1 MSGSLSVTS
10 AYTHRIV
17 VGVGDMAV
25 SADAQVVLS
34 TYALGSC
41 VGIAAFDPI
50 NRSGGLLHI
59 MLPDSAI
66 APAKAAKYPAMFADT
81 GFALFF
87 RALRGTRAYQANIQ
101 LMVAGGANV
110 LCGPDPY
117 KIGERNARVALDLLA
132 KRSYNVRHTE
142 IGGGVNRALHLEMAT
157 GLVTLKT
164 PTDEVQFAL
173 GF

>member
-1 MSGSLSVTS
+1 MSGSLSIAS

-25 SADAQVVLS
+25 SGDTQVVLS

-66 APAKAAKYPAMFADT
+66 APAKAAKNPAMFADT
-81 GFALFF
+81 GFAVFF
-87 RALRGTRAYQANIQ
+87 RALRNMRAYQANIQ

-117 KIGERNARVALDLLA
+117 RIGERNARVTLDFLST
-132 KRSYNVRHTE
+132 RSYSVRHTD

>member
-1 MSGSLSVTS
+1 MAGMLSIAS
-10 AYTHRIV
+10 AYTHRIL

-25 SADAQVVLS
+25 SGDTQVVLS

-66 APAKAAKYPAMFADT
+66 APAKAAKNPAMFADT
-81 GFALFF
+81 GLALFF
-87 RALRGTRAYQANIQ
+87 RSLRGMRAYQANIQ

-117 KIGERNARVALDLLA
+117 
-132 KRSYNVRHTE
+132 
-142 IGGGVNRALHLEMAT
+142 
-157 GLVTLKT
+157 
-164 PTDEVQFAL
+164 
-173 GF
+173 